1 MGVTL
6 ATGPTGHPLRRPWT
20 RRAAWWTALLVVL
33 LGHAVATLWLQDN
46 LVGWGAGDKPMPQR
60 IEVAFVQVLA
70 PAAPPPAPTAAA
82 RPARK
87 PKRARAAAPAA
98 SAASAAEA
106 VEAAASAPESE
117 PQAAAGGRDAGGR
130 RRQRRAACA
139 RGSVGGAVAAASAP
153 VAAPAFEWPPST
165 RLTYRLTGN
174 YRGEVNGSARV
185 QWVREGSRY
194 QVHLD
199 VVIGPSF
206 APLISRRMTSD
217 GELGEQ
223 GLVPRRYDEATRL
236 LFGQPRRAT
245 LLFSPEQVT
254 LANGS
259 AQ

>member
-33 LGHAVATLWLQDN
+33 LGHVVATLWLQDN

-106 VEAAASAPESE
+106 VEVAASAPEYE
-117 PQAAAGGRDAGGR
+117 PQAAVAVETPVADAASAV
-130 RRQRRAACA
+130 QPAPEAVSA
-139 RGSVGGAVAAASAP
+139 AVAAASAP

-223 GLVPRRYDEATRL
+223 GLVPRRYDEATRADVRAAATRDPAVQSRAGDA
-236 LFGQPRRAT
+236 GQRQRA
-245 LLFSPEQVT
+245 
-254 LANGS
+254 
-259 AQ
+259 